1 MIFLSIVSGIFI
13 YVACSEILN
22 EVMQNNKHNLL
33 KAFSFLV
40 GIMFMIGVSFIPGHE
55 HDHAEETH
63 DSHEEEHHE

>member
-1 MIFLSIVSGIFI
+1 
-13 YVACSEILN
+13 
-22 EVMQNNKHNLL
+22 MQNNKHNLL